1 MTSVTIELPDSLADE
16 ARRRGLLSGEFLAP
30 VLSEIL
36 RLKSG
41 AELRDRL
48 VAHPASGDAPG
59 SSEIQEI
66 IAVVRRQFRA
76 A

>member
-36 RLKSG
+36 RLKCG

-48 VAHPASGDAPG
+48 AAHPASGAAPG

>member
-1 MTSVTIELPDSLADE
+1 MTSVTIELPDTLAEE
-16 ARRRGLLSGEFLAP
+16 ARKSGLLSGEFLAP

-48 VAHPASGDAPG
+48 AANPASDPAPTP
-59 SSEIQEI
+59 SEIQTI
-66 IAVVRRQFRA
+66 IAAVRHQFRTA
-76 A
+76 